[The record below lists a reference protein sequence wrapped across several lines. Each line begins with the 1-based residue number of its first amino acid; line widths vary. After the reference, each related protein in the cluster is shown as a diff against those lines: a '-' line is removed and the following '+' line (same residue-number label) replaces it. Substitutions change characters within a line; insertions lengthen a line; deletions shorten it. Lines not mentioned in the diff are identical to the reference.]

1 LVADPDYSIFIYL
14 INRVEEVLPA
24 FLTKAVEPA
33 KLPLGGLLILFDIL
47 AINRVLKAVEN
58 KNYFEVKK

>member
-1 LVADPDYSIFIYL
+1 VSK
-14 INRVEEVLPA
+14 RSSPA